1 MPGSEA
7 ERVVDLAQD
16 LKLMAGIEAGD
27 REALGGL
34 YDRHAPAMLCLASR
48 ILRDRR
54 EAEDLVHDVFVEAW
68 RKAASFSEDRGSV
81 RAWLLVRTRS
91 RAIDRLRNLEVA
103 HRHARCEWEGAK
115 DAPLA
120 APADDPSTSPDQRR
134 ARAALAGLPE
144 AQREVLELAFFE
156 GLSCSEI
163 ARRCGAPLG
172 TVKSRLSAGM
182 RELRRLF
189 DASARTG

>member
-1 MPGSEA
+1 MTAVES
-7 ERVVDLAQD
+7 
-16 LKLMAGIEAGD
+16 GD
-27 REALGGL
+27 RYALADL
-34 YDRHAPAMLCLASR
+34 YDRHAPAMLGVAAR

-54 EAEDLVHDVFVEAW
+54 DAEDLVHDVFVEAW
-68 RKAASFSEDRGSV
+68 RKAASFSAERGSV
-81 RAWLLVRTRS
+81 RTWLLVRTRS

-103 HRHARCEWEGAK
+103 HRHARTERAVAS
-115 DAPLA
+115 DAPQA
-120 APADDPSTSPDQRR
+120 AEQDPSMTPDQRR
-134 ARAALAGLPE
+134 ARVALAGLPD
-144 AQREVLELAFFE
+144 AQRQVLELAYFE

-189 DASARTG
+189 DTTARTG

>member
-1 MPGSEA
+1 M
-7 ERVVDLAQD
+7 DLEHD
-16 LKLMAGIEAGD
+16 LELMAGVEAGD
-27 REALGGL
+27 REALGAL
-34 YDRHAPAMLCLASR
+34 YDRHAPAMLGLASR
-48 ILRDRR
+48 ILRDLR
-54 EAEDLVHDVFVEAW
+54 ESEDLVHDVFVEAW
-68 RKAASFSEDRGSV
+68 RKASSFAVDRGSV

-103 HRHARCEWEGAK
+103 TRHARSERAAAS
-115 DAPLA
+115 DAPAA
-120 APADDPSTSPDQRR
+120 APAPSMDPSATPDQRR
-134 ARAALAGLPE
+134 ARSALAALPD
-144 AQREVLELAFFE
+144 AQREVLELAYFE

-189 DASARTG
+189 ATSARTG